1 MPKEMRRVNLMQ
13 MLIPHIRFFNSE
25 YRRWGKPTD
34 KDEDLSWLYLD
45 DLTHDRLPVKIP
57 TNFLEGIQVVDEGET
72 WTTPASKNCPG
83 RKVNLEVMDF
93 ACYGNQHKYGELF
106 ISGVVF
112 ANEGRCRFGNYLNK
126 MDNRIQSSWKIDIR
140 KIITENDSFAGA
152 DGYELGEGTQRF
164 DDLLELFCTATYVA
178 LLRIEGPFVMYYGDR
193 VCVLGKDKIMLKV
206 GANGAAYLG
215 PVLKKLLI

>member
-1 MPKEMRRVNLMQ
+1 MRRENLMQ

-25 YRRWGKPTD
+25 YRRWGEPTD

-45 DLTHDRLPVKIP
+45 DLTHAPLPVKIP
-57 TNFLEGIQVVDEGET
+57 ANFLEGIQVVEDNKT
-72 WTTPASKNCPG
+72 WTTQARKDCPG

-93 ACYGNQHKYGELF
+93 APYGNQHKYGELY
-106 ISGVVF
+106 ISGVEFV
-112 ANEGRCRFGNYLNK
+112 NGDTCRFGFFMNA
-126 MDNRIQSSWKIDIR
+126 MDNRIQPSWKIDIR
-140 KIITENDSFAGA
+140 KIITERDSFAGG

-164 DDLLELFCTATYVA
+164 DDLLELCCTAAYVA

-206 GANGAAYLG
+206 GVNGAAYLG